1 MICFAR
7 EEEEEP
13 SLSLSLSLPAPTLR
27 VDLSFA
33 SHQILTL
40 CQFSAQL
47 SSHVKPSQMM
57 NVRQK
62 IRESVLL
69 PAGHDG
75 YVSRSVVRDQ
85 VKILIHTHRHE
96 PKTVK
101 GYLCSLYYNIYKKKI
116 KILAIYFP
124 IIFRHTKISNYGP
137 PNF

>member
-7 EEEEEP
+7 KEEEEP

-33 SHQILTL
+33 SHLILSL

-69 PAGHDG
+69 LAGHDG
-75 YVSRSVVRDQ
+75 YVSRSVIRDQ

-96 PKTVK
+96 PTVQ
-101 GYLCSLYYNIYKKKI
+101 GYLCSLYYNIYKKI